1 MGDEFSVDAQ
11 SEYADLAARYAA
23 QRADGET
30 QPLVAVAPRTDYLS
44 GALQGALALGTSYLS
59 RRMDIDLQ
67 SRIVGAQPTVA
78 RPSNQ
83 RPVNDHADLTTRAV
97 ASAGGLRIGDV
108 LPWLVAG
115 LIGWVVLKPK
125 G

>member
-1 MGDEFSVDAQ
+1 MGDEF
-11 SEYADLAARYAA
+11 EDLTARYAA
-23 QRADGET
+23 MQSDGET
-30 QPLVAVAPRTDYLS
+30 QPIVTTAPRTDYFS
-44 GALQGALALGTSYLS
+44 GALQGALAMGTSYLS

-67 SRIVGAQPTVA
+67 SRIVGSQPTVR

-115 LIGWVVLKPK
+115 LIGWVVLKSK